1 MSRVFSLLF
10 FFLSYY
16 MCMETEL
23 VFIEPIGNVEEN
35 YVYRFLFSDT
45 PDVVWGNN
53 FNITPAGANAG
64 LAPAGDTISKEYRI
78 VTNIFLDTAVKST
91 WFSMQDCIDGIIPLA
106 FSTDE
111 DNSIVLPFGI
121 SLTKT
126 LEILTKFQIFY
137 QEVKYK
143 EPKSEENE

>member
-1 MSRVFSLLF
+1 
-10 FFLSYY
+10 
-16 MCMETEL
+16 
-23 VFIEPIGNVEEN
+23 
-35 YVYRFLFSDT
+35 
-45 PDVVWGNN
+45 
-53 FNITPAGANAG
+53 
-64 LAPAGDTISKEYRI
+64 
-78 VTNIFLDTAVKST
+78 
-91 WFSMQDCIDGIIPLA
+91 MQDCIDGIIPLA

-137 QEVKYK
+137 QEVVYK